1 MSLKFSGKS
10 FESPDLT
17 GISVIQAEDAGTGE
31 SVIVKSSHEAIRIYG
46 LSRVQEVASD
56 KNDKAKTQ
64 SDGSIRVHTD
74 ECA

>member
-1 MSLKFSGKS
+1 VSLKFSGKS

-17 GISVIQAEDAGTGE
+17 GISIQAEDAGTRE
-31 SVIVKSSHEAIRIYG
+31 AVVVKSSHEAIRIYG

-56 KNDKAKTQ
+56 KYDKGKTQ
-64 SDGSIRVHTD
+64 SDGSVRVHTD